1 MSICCA
7 SYFNHR
13 RLCSVKN
20 MLAMY
25 LQFLTLH
32 KPLCFNFENYFLH
45 VFLSNLVSFFFY
57 RSPEMIMMC
66 LIMDAHPSEDVS
78 VHIQHTL
85 IEAYCF
91 EQDMLGLVSF
101 NQIIVCSAI

>member
-1 MSICCA
+1 MESI
-7 SYFNHR
+7 
-13 RLCSVKN
+13 
-20 MLAMY
+20 Y
-25 LQFLTLH
+25 LVL
-32 KPLCFNFENYFLH
+32 NFCKQ
-45 VFLSNLVSFFFY
+45 VVSFFFY

-91 EQDMLGLVSF
+91 EQDIHLLLLLSPCIVFIITVMLLVKLNTKSM
-101 NQIIVCSAI
+101 VLT